1 MDYATISRK
10 LLEAGGK
17 AARQY
22 VRAQLRKDA
31 NNRYSLLAEWIL
43 PSLRNRRE
51 LPIGEYRGEIVNAI
65 CDGSALLVWYNPFT
79 STADNSICDGAS
91 CFPDR
96 FLGVNLIPGAIA
108 HDTWYREMEKIAAAF
123 GVEVSVV
130 RAVGDDIFK
139 SVNLAENEGKPFAPF
154 VSSMTYYGV
163 RAFGGIYHRR
173 HIATA
178 TALVALSLAAAGCAG
193 CVSTDFERPEEYEPP
208 QWEKTA
214 LAVE

>member
-17 AARQY
+17 AARNY
-22 VRAQLRKDA
+22 IKAQLRKDA
-31 NNRYSLLAEWIL
+31 DNRYSLLAEWIL
-43 PSLRNRRE
+43 PSLSNRRE
-51 LPIGEYRGEIVNAI
+51 LPIGEYRGEIANAI
-65 CDGSALLVWYNPFT
+65 CDGSALLVWYNPFQ
-79 STADNSICDGAS
+79 STADNPICDGAS

-96 FLGVNLIPGAIA
+96 FLGVNLIPGSIA
-108 HDTWYREMEKIAAAF
+108 HDTWYRELEKIAAAF
-123 GVEVSVV
+123 GGELSVV

-163 RAFGGIYHRR
+163 RAFGGIYHKR
-173 HIATA
+173 HIA

-193 CVSTDFERPEEYEPP
+193 CVSSDFERPEEYEPP

-214 LAVE
+214 QAVE